1 MNNTDWRDKPSLR
14 TCLGVTEILE
24 GSDQKFNITV
34 VYVVRVLTEKV
45 NSILDQRSSVSR
57 RA

>member
-1 MNNTDWRDKPSLR
+1 MDWRDKPSLR